1 MRSHP
6 LLSSLEHTEPGAS
19 CRGWAGLG
27 TVDSKY
33 PCLNALPQKDL
44 CVSQEAKSGCWE
56 RWGWERSWA
65 VSLAGVGI
73 LGTSARI
80 RSQVC

>member
-27 TVDSKY
+27 SVDSKY
-33 PCLNALPQKDL
+33 LPCHSPKGPV
-44 CVSQEAKSGCWE
+44 CVPRGKVKVLGK
-56 RWGWERSWA
+56 RGWERSWA
-65 VSLAGVGI
+65 VSLAGVGM
-73 LGTSARI
+73 LGISART